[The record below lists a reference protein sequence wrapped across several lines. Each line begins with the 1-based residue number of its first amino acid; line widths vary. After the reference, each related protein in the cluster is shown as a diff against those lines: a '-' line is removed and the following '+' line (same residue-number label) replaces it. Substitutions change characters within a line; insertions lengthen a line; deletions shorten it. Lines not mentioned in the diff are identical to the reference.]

1 MDTVF
6 GRAAQELEE
15 SHDIM
20 LVTVVG
26 SAGSAPRKAGSCMIV
41 GAEGRLVG
49 TIGGGNIEYQSEIK
63 ARELLEQKATLLYPF
78 VLNETATD
86 GLGMMCGGTA
96 DVWFQ
101 YISAGNDAW
110 RATIQATTQALA
122 SNKGGWLV
130 LSLSGAEPCLLSTQ
144 KELLAGTMPAD
155 ADALC
160 ASTCVRTDE
169 FFSFPL
175 PTKERAIIFGG
186 GHISQALVP
195 VLASVDFYPVVFD
208 NRPEYTDP
216 ALFPCAGATILGDY
230 LAISDSLELEPSD
243 FAIIVTQSHA
253 FDYEVQEQLLRHKLA
268 YIGAIGSSRKTRTV
282 REKLREAGIPEEKIM
297 AVHMPVGTEIG
308 AVTPAEIAISIVG
321 EMIAVRAEQRAA
333 Q

>member
-6 GRAAQELEE
+6 ARAAQELEK

-49 TIGGGNIEYQSEIK
+49 TIGGGSIEYQSEIK

-101 YISAGNDAW
+101 YISAENAAW

-144 KELLAGTMPAD
+144 KELLAAG
-155 ADALC
+155 
-160 ASTCVRTDE
+160 DE
-169 FFSFPL
+169 TL
-175 PTKERAIIFGG
+175 AAELLAGLGETLEECRAR
-186 GHISQALVP
+186 QRRE
-195 VLASVDFYPVVFD
+195 
-208 NRPEYTDP
+208 NRVQKKNS
-216 ALFPCAGATILGDY
+216 AT
-230 LAISDSLELEPSD
+230 S
-243 FAIIVTQSHA
+243 
-253 FDYEVQEQLLRHKLA
+253 K
-268 YIGAIGSSRKTRTV
+268 
-282 REKLREAGIPEEKIM
+282 
-297 AVHMPVGTEIG
+297 
-308 AVTPAEIAISIVG
+308 
-321 EMIAVRAEQRAA
+321 
-333 Q
+333 